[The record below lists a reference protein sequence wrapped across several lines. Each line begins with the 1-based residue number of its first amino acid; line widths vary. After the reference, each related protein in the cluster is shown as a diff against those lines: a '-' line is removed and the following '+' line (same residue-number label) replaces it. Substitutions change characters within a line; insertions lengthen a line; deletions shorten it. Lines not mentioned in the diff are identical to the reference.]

1 MTIPIRERWILA
13 NWYHVDISLFV
24 IGKLPNSST
33 FYVHI
38 PKTSEDHVTTFK
50 VIPSVSFKFNQR
62 EMCPKKPRSLEYI
75 LRICIVTTPCRQS
88 TNTRQQPVHIQSAW
102 PPWAN
107 WHGDLG
113 EEIKRSKKAKNGWH
127 KMDKK
132 GRWRYPMIWKL
143 KQDMAP
149 RQSVHESEA
158 AMAHKVVHPNAMST
172 SIQFCTDEIHV
183 RTMKSLSTWKRTCWS
198 LSALSSEKAPLLHQL
213 QLQAAKR
220 PRFQTARLSSKCC
233 LMTGVT
239 VPCLA
244 TRDPYV
250 VAARHEN
257 RSLYSGS
264 DSQENAA
271 DLAELKGCCMLTG
284 PRKVCAVGPWYPRVI
299 GVKAIFCIFSIRHHQ
314 TLGDTSPFCHPL
326 YIGPSRHFTSLENLE
341 HHDA

>member
-13 NWYHVDISLFV
+13 NWYHVDISSLFV
-24 IGKLPNSST
+24 IGTLPNSST

-50 VIPSVSFKFNQR
+50 VIPSVLFKFNQR

-75 LRICIVTTPCRQS
+75 LIICIVTTPCRRS

-127 KMDKK
+127 IMDKK

-213 QLQAAKR
+213 QLQAANER
-220 PRFQTARLSSKCC
+220 PRGPDFKLPDCRQSVASWRAW
-233 LMTGVT
+233 
-239 VPCLA
+239 PCLA
-244 TRDPYV
+244 SHR
-250 VAARHEN
+250 E
-257 RSLYSGS
+257 
-264 DSQENAA
+264 
-271 DLAELKGCCMLTG
+271 
-284 PRKVCAVGPWYPRVI
+284 
-299 GVKAIFCIFSIRHHQ
+299 IRM
-314 TLGDTSPFCHPL
+314 
-326 YIGPSRHFTSLENLE
+326 
-341 HHDA
+341 